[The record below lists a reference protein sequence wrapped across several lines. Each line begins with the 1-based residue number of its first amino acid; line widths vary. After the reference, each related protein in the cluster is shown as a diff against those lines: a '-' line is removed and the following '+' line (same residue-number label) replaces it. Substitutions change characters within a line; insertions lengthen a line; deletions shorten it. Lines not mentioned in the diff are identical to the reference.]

1 MNISYLSPLV
11 FYSMTHSSMFL
22 SAGGI
27 SPYDT
32 CVQTEQ
38 KGVNC
43 FRKWS
48 LHQSTI
54 TKLFDPL
61 FSFEIS
67 HWTLGKM
74 KMNVSNTSL
83 EILCIMKHETHSL
96 ERNMNCRQWSHCG
109 IWFKILSW
117 SVKCNS
123 VQFPF
128 LTPVV
133 KDSAVEMNMHRQIKT
148 YYYLRYSIKEFSLPD
163 WWLESSFATLTHVTN
178 ILLYEYTW
186 WNVCAYLPWQL
197 CG

>member
-1 MNISYLSPLV
+1 MKSSSEYNNKVVWSTVQFWNFTLNVRQNENECLKYIPWNIMY
-11 FYSMTHSSMFL
+11 
-22 SAGGI
+22 
-27 SPYDT
+27 
-32 CVQTEQ
+32 
-38 KGVNC
+38 
-43 FRKWS
+43 
-48 LHQSTI
+48 
-54 TKLFDPL
+54 
-61 FSFEIS
+61 
-67 HWTLGKM
+67 
-74 KMNVSNTSL
+74 
-83 EILCIMKHETHSL
+83 HETWNSFSRKKYEL
-96 ERNMNCRQWSHCG
+96 QAVEPLWY
-109 IWFKILSW
+109 W